1 MLTHMGMTLQA
12 QTVFTFEEAKS
23 VALSEHKNI
32 LLNFSGSDWCAQCI
46 LMKKNI
52 FDDKIFSDYAKEN
65 LVVFHADFPRQKK
78 NQLLPEQQ
86 KINSALAD
94 KYNTKGTFPLTLL
107 LSPDGKVI
115 KIWEG
120 NPKGT
125 AVDFVSAIN
134 LVTFK

>member
-1 MLTHMGMTLQA
+1 MIAQMGARLQA
-12 QTVFTFEEAKS
+12 QTIYTFEEAKAIAS
-23 VALSEHKNI
+23 SEHKNI

-52 FDDKIFSDYAKEN
+52 FDDKIFNDYAQEH
-65 LVVFHADFPRQKK
+65 LIVFHADFPRQKK

-94 KYNTKGTFPLTLL
+94 KYNNKGIFPFTIL
-107 LSPDGKVI
+107 LSPEGKVL
-115 KIWEG
+115 KTWEG

-125 AVDFVSAIN
+125 AEDFVSAIN